1 MEISDIQL
9 EDTNEINKKVVITF
23 YNSETMEDVMELKIS
38 KKDAQQIGKFCVSEL
53 NYGAQLKKAT
63 K

>member
-9 EDTNEINKKVVITF
+9 RDPNEIIPQVKITF
-23 YNSETMEDVMELKIS
+23 MNDNAEDVMEIIIS
-38 KKDAQQIGKFCVSEL
+38 REDAQAIAKFCMREL
-53 NYGAQLKKAT
+53 NYGAQLKKQG